1 MVVGK
6 PGIGSNERH
15 VEIQLTLVIART
27 VLFMIETVPAIKL
40 RVMHPSAGYNNGRI
54 KYECPQQDAAMNSYR
69 PAQLQ
74 IPLHRNSTPY
84 LSGMTPTD
92 LRP

>member
-1 MVVGK
+1 MGK

-54 KYECPQQDAAMNSYR
+54 KYER
-69 PAQLQ
+69 PNKTQ
-74 IPLHRNSTPY
+74 P
-84 LSGMTPTD
+84 
-92 LRP
+92 